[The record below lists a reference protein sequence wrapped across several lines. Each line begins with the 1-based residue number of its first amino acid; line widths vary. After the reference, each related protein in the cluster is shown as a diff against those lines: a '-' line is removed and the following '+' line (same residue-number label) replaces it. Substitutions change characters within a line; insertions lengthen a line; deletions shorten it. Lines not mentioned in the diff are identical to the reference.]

1 MIDLSCVRQHKES
14 HLYNPKSWYVQKN
27 VGSDLELKLFCSIIE
42 VTKVLS
48 ALFIKNKNERL

>member
-1 MIDLSCVRQHKES
+1 MCK
-14 HLYNPKSWYVQKN
+14 KN